1 MINGQVIL
9 EDQRVAL
16 ELTTNLPD
24 ALRESGAIEVRTK
37 LGTITGGD
45 VLDVGTDNGDF
56 INVLMKTLKGYN
68 SFTGIDISEEDIK
81 KAKDR
86 FQDAPVNFIV
96 MNAESMTFQDNQF
109 DTVCISYS
117 IHHLENIDAVL
128 SEMYRVLKPGGYF
141 IMQEMYS
148 DGEQTEAQIA
158 DMDIHHLN
166 VKIDTLLGIPHF
178 ASLTRQQLRN
188 FITKIGLRDIEVYES
203 SWSIKCLFCDDAN
216 KCQYPMRPENIEFL
230 LKQID
235 DDLDRIREHPS
246 YSELIEDAELIKER
260 VKTYGSSAAS
270 LMYIFGKK

>member
-1 MINGQVIL
+1 MINDQVIP
-9 EDQRVAL
+9 EDQQVTL

-24 ALRESGAIEVRTK
+24 ALRESGAIEVRKK
-37 LGTITGGD
+37 LGTITGGN

-56 INVLMKTLKGYN
+56 INVLMKSLKGYN

-81 KAKDR
+81 KAKER
-86 FQDAPVNFIV
+86 FQDAPVNLVV

-109 DTVCISYS
+109 DTVCISYT
-117 IHHLENIDAVL
+117 IHHLENINKVL
-128 SEMYRVLKPGGYF
+128 AEMYRVLKPGGYF
-141 IMQEMYS
+141 ILQEMFS
-148 DGEQTEAQIA
+148 DGEQTEAQIV

-188 FITKIGLRDIEVYES
+188 FITKIGLNDIEVYTS
-203 SWSIKCLFCDDAN
+203 SWSIKCLFCDDAS
-216 KCQYPMRPENIEFL
+216 KCQYPMRTENIDLL

-246 YSELIEDAELIKER
+246 YSELLEEAELIKER
-260 VKTYGSSAAS
+260 VRTHGSSAAS
-270 LMYIFGKK
+270 MMYIFGKK